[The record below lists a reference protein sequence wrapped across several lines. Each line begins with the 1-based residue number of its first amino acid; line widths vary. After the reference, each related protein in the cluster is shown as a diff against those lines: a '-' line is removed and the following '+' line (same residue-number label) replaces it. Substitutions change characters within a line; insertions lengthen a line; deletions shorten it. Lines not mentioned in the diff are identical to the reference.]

1 MRRDYYIIEAKN
13 LDNKSRVPVF
23 IPPASGPTKFT
34 GNHVPMPRRSL
45 LPRHLGAQTG
55 YNYKRSSNSCNHDI
69 RTCKHARYNAAR
81 TCGPRTKRS
90 SVQQRG
96 EGEGRGGTIHSPL
109 SGRTFA
115 LTKAKCRTYVT
126 MQWPERVCLIISSFR
141 DPRDGMSVMDTR
153 LSNFSRPPSL
163 FSRGRVER
171 LRIEIGEI
179 GSWYLLPSIGSDVG
193 HFIIFR
199 IRKWEWKRRSDV
211 MKILKKVDENN
222 TKGRI
227 EEMR

>member
-1 MRRDYYIIEAKN
+1 
-13 LDNKSRVPVF
+13 
-23 IPPASGPTKFT
+23 
-34 GNHVPMPRRSL
+34 
-45 LPRHLGAQTG
+45 
-55 YNYKRSSNSCNHDI
+55 
-69 RTCKHARYNAAR
+69 
-81 TCGPRTKRS
+81 
-90 SVQQRG
+90 
-96 EGEGRGGTIHSPL
+96 
-109 SGRTFA
+109 
-115 LTKAKCRTYVT
+115 

-222 TKGRI
+222 TKRCAREVKRKNFDNIFVLEILATKILKCQRLMGWRDFEKRI
-227 EEMR
+227 FGKCWWI

>member
-1 MRRDYYIIEAKN
+1 
-13 LDNKSRVPVF
+13 
-23 IPPASGPTKFT
+23 
-34 GNHVPMPRRSL
+34 
-45 LPRHLGAQTG
+45 
-55 YNYKRSSNSCNHDI
+55 
-69 RTCKHARYNAAR
+69 
-81 TCGPRTKRS
+81 
-90 SVQQRG
+90 
-96 EGEGRGGTIHSPL
+96 
-109 SGRTFA
+109 
-115 LTKAKCRTYVT
+115 

-193 HFIIFR
+193 HFIVFR